1 MQKRVGQYLMDAIR
15 SVGVDKVFGVPG
27 DFNLTFLDDI
37 INRDDMEWIGNTNE
51 LNASYAADGY
61 ARIKG
66 ISAMVTT
73 FGVGELSAVNGIAGA
88 YAERVPVIAITG
100 APTREVERAGKYV
113 HHSLGEGTFD
123 DYRKMYEPITTAQGY
138 ITPENAQTE
147 IPRLINAAINE
158 KRPVH
163 IHLPIDVAAVN
174 IEVQTPYQYTAPVK
188 QDVDSYI
195 DIIDNKLKNAK
206 QPLIIT
212 GHEINSFALHDKLE
226 QFVNQ
231 THIPVA
237 QLSLGKG
244 AFNEEN
250 QYYMGIY
257 DGKIAD
263 EQIKTY
269 VDHSDV
275 ILNIGAKLTDS
286 ATAGFSYKFNL
297 ENVIM
302 INHHHFKVD
311 ELRDEEVRLV
321 DLLDSLLEIDYTAD
335 VSYPRYQVTNETVEL
350 SDEPLKQ
357 STYFKLMQQFIQPKD
372 VILAEQ
378 GTSFFGA
385 YDLLFSK
392 DNTFI
397 GQPLWGSIGYTLPAT
412 LGTQIADKQRRN
424 VLLIGDGSL
433 QLTVQALSTIIR
445 EDLKPVIFVINNDG
459 YTVER
464 KIHGESASY
473 NDIKMWDYKQL
484 PFVFGMKETE
494 VKIHDV
500 TTSNALATALNE
512 INQTPN
518 MMHFVE
524 VHMDVHDAPE
534 KLDAIGKA
542 FAQQNG

>member
-1 MQKRVGQYLMDAIR
+1 
-15 SVGVDKVFGVPG
+15 
-27 DFNLTFLDDI
+27 
-37 INRDDMEWIGNTNE
+37 
-51 LNASYAADGY
+51 
-61 ARIKG
+61 
-66 ISAMVTT
+66 
-73 FGVGELSAVNGIAGA
+73 
-88 YAERVPVIAITG
+88 
-100 APTREVERAGKYV
+100 
-113 HHSLGEGTFD
+113 
-123 DYRKMYEPITTAQGY
+123 
-138 ITPENAQTE
+138 
-147 IPRLINAAINE
+147 
-158 KRPVH
+158 
-163 IHLPIDVAAVN
+163 
-174 IEVQTPYQYTAPVK
+174 
-188 QDVDSYI
+188 
-195 DIIDNKLKNAK
+195 
-206 QPLIIT
+206 
-212 GHEINSFALHDKLE
+212 
-226 QFVNQ
+226 
-231 THIPVA
+231 
-237 QLSLGKG
+237 
-244 AFNEEN
+244 
-250 QYYMGIY
+250 
-257 DGKIAD
+257 
-263 EQIKTY
+263 
-269 VDHSDV
+269 
-275 ILNIGAKLTDS
+275 
-286 ATAGFSYKFNL
+286 
-297 ENVIM
+297 M

-311 ELRDEEVRLV
+311 ELRDEEVRLA

-464 KIHGESASY
+464 KIHGESAPY

-484 PFVFGMKETE
+484 PFVFGMKDTE
-494 VKIHDV
+494 VKIRDV